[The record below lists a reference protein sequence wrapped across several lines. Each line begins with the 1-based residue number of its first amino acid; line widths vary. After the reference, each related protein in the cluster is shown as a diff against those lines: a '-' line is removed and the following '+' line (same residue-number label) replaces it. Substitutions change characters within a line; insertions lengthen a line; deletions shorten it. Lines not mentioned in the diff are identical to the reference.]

1 MTSFTKREKIFVII
15 SLVLLNIWVTLAFL
29 IAIENQELRYSLTI
43 WFSIIQIIIASQMNL
58 NCKDDDISISNRDNS
73 NINNSNIENSN
84 IDNSIT
90 ETPNEQ
96 VESV

>member
-1 MTSFTKREKIFVII
+1 MTSFTKREKIIVII
-15 SLVLLNIWVTLAFL
+15 SLVLVNIWVTLAFL
-29 IAIENQELRYSLTI
+29 LAIENQELRYSLTI

-58 NCKDDDISISNRDNS
+58 NCNHDDISKSNRD
-73 NINNSNIENSN
+73 NSN

-90 ETPNEQ
+90 EAPNEQ